1 MQVMAR
7 IDVSTSGSMCL
18 YIDLPGR
25 GLCIVEW
32 ANGWVIPVE
41 GVYSVLCPLPVLCPV
56 LQGDGGW
63 PYVYISLRVDMST

>member
-1 MQVMAR
+1 MGGKRCMQVMAR

-41 GVYSVLCPLPVLCPV
+41 VTYNNDQALYRRQNAFWY
-56 LQGDGGW
+56 LQ
-63 PYVYISLRVDMST
+63 Y